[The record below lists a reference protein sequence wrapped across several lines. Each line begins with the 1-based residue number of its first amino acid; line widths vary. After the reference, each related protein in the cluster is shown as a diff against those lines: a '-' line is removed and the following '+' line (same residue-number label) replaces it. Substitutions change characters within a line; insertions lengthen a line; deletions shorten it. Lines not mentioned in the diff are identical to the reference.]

1 MLKIRQIWIISSVY
15 GCFLFFSLNILA
27 DDISDFQIE
36 GISIGN
42 SALDFFTE
50 EEIKKNSFNY
60 YKDKTYTPVQN
71 DGPLFFKT
79 YDAVDFAYKNNDKQ
93 YKIVR
98 LSGIL
103 FYDDNIKDCYPKME
117 EINKELKILF
127 NNVQF
132 TDLKTFD
139 HPDDPETNPNKK
151 SKVTDVYG
159 SLEGGVIHVACYDY
173 SEKDGS
179 QDHLSV
185 TIKTTEF
192 DNFLF
197 TAYD

>member
-1 MLKIRQIWIISSVY
+1 MKTFITL
-15 GCFLFFSLNILA
+15 FAFFFSSPVLA

-36 GISIGN
+36 GISIGD
-42 SALDFFTE
+42 SALEYFTE
-50 EEIKKNSFNY
+50 EEINKNTFNY

-79 YDAVDFAYKNNDKQ
+79 YHAVDFAYKTIDKK
-93 YKIVR
+93 YKIEK

-127 NNVQF
+127 NNSKF
-132 TDLKTFD
+132 TELSIRG
-139 HPDDPETNPNKK
+139 HPNDPETNPNKK
-151 SKVTDVYG
+151 TKVTDVIG
-159 SLEGGVIHVACYDY
+159 SLDGGIVHVACYDY
-173 SEKDGS
+173 SDKQGS

-185 TIKTTEF
+185 SIKTSEF
-192 DNFLF
+192 DKFLE